1 MLCLVL
7 ENAPLM
13 ESQQAKFDRESYN
26 FQTCGISFES
36 SGLRSSL
43 SMLAKLFLG
52 GERKTAC
59 ASVAIHSTTA
69 CIVCDELDFTK
80 LTRFRLLTSVMMK
93 LKRRAGRVFRTTMS
107 FLDSTETNLPVA
119 SKGSRIVERMAL
131 ESSPIRTFFTFSS
144 EARQASFPARPF
156 PRPSLPGS

>member
-43 SMLAKLFLG
+43 SMLAKALLG
-52 GERKTAC
+52 GERKQP
-59 ASVAIHSTTA
+59 
-69 CIVCDELDFTK
+69 
-80 LTRFRLLTSVMMK
+80 RLLSRFIP
-93 LKRRAGRVFRTTMS
+93 LRLAS
-107 FLDSTETNLPVA
+107 DATNWTLR
-119 SKGSRIVERMAL
+119 S
-131 ESSPIRTFFTFSS
+131 
-144 EARQASFPARPF
+144 
-156 PRPSLPGS
+156 